1 MHLCDQYPQPR
12 AGRCIHKLLSLSQTF
27 ANPPDL
33 PTFLALRAPNTRHYW
48 GHNYLVSKNPSLQS
62 QDNVAFEA
70 HLHSAGRFLET
81 LGGEV
86 TDIMIDEHK
95 RKATLRMSYFLK
107 AKGSDE
113 TVENDLI
120 WVLKFTGEGEVDGGV
135 DGILIK
141 ESTEFVDAA
150 ARARLGVLI
159 AEMHGELGSGYL
171 INL

>member
-1 MHLCDQYPQPR
+1 MALY
-12 AGRCIHKLLSLSQTF
+12 AKLLSLSQTF

-33 PTFLALRAPNTRHYW
+33 PTFLALRAPDARHYW
-48 GHNYLVSKNPSLQS
+48 GHNYLVSKNPTLKS
-62 QDNVAFEA
+62 QDNVAFKA
-70 HLHSAGRFLET
+70 HLHSAGHLLET
-81 LGGEV
+81 LSGEV
-86 TDIMIDEHK
+86 TDIMIDEHT

-120 WVLKFTGEGEVDGGV
+120 WVLKFTEEGEVDGGV

-150 ARARLGVLI
+150 ARARLGVLL
-159 AEMHGELGSGYL
+159 AEMHGDLGSAFA

>member
-1 MHLCDQYPQPR
+1 MALYT
-12 AGRCIHKLLSLSQTF
+12 KLLSLSQTF
-27 ANPPDL
+27 ANPPDFHS
-33 PTFLALRAPNTRHYW
+33 FLALRSPDARHRW
-48 GHNYLVSKNPSLQS
+48 GHNYLVSKNPVSLGS
-62 QDNVAFEA
+62 LDNAAFEA
-70 HLHSAGRFLET
+70 HLHTAGQWLDA

-95 RKATLRMSYFLK
+95 RKAVLRMSYFLK

-120 WVLKFTGEGEVDGGV
+120 WVLKFTDEGEVGGGV

-141 ESTEFVDAA
+141 ESIEFIDAA
-150 ARARLGVLI
+150 ARARVGVLG
-159 AEMHGELGSGYL
+159 EMHGEAGPAHQ